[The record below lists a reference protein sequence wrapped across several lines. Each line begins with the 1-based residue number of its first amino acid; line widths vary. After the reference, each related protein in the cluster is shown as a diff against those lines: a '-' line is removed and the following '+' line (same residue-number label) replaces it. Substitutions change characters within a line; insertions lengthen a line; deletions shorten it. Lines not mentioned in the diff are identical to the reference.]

1 MLNEIK
7 LLNSNT
13 ELNRLASH
21 ADSYKLQEDSSLTSN
36 ETLSTSISTE
46 GLYNGSISSGPGE
59 STVIRRPL
67 SDKTKVNAELEK
79 DSKSKSDIVVEDVVG
94 EESDQKNE

>member
-21 ADSYKLQEDSSLTSN
+21 GDSYKLQEDSSLTTN
-36 ETLSTSISTE
+36 ETLSTAISTE
-46 GLYNGSISSGPGE
+46 GLSNGSISSGSGE

-67 SDKTKVNAELEK
+67 SDKSKVNAELEK
-79 DSKSKSDIVVEDVVG
+79 ESKSDIVVEDVVG

>member
-13 ELNRLASH
+13 ELNRLASNV
-21 ADSYKLQEDSSLTSN
+21 DSYKLQEDSSLTSN
-36 ETLSTSISTE
+36 ETLSTAISTE
-46 GLYNGSISSGPGE
+46 GLYNGSISSGSSE

-67 SDKTKVNAELEK
+67 SDKSKVNAELEK

-94 EESDQKNE
+94 EETDQKNE